1 LRRPAAPGRGA
12 LGGDVRPVERFR
24 GFRQGLG
31 GLRQGPLRPGAASRA
46 IPDGASRAA
55 RHARG
60 APRGAAA
67 ARAESA
73 GPVARH
79 AWADRSE
86 PETRFS
92 CARSRAR
99 SDGERSG
106 GRRAT
111 TAPIRTATAVSAFRA
126 NPYSEA
132 DAMNDGIL
140 FERINTIP
148 PLINTS
154 TNKRQ
159 AAIAVTDASTATNLA
174 ALIPKVVNGHYVE
187 LTADG
192 ADIYYAF
199 ADSDSA
205 EVDPEAT
212 ADDPKVC
219 QE

>member
-1 LRRPAAPGRGA
+1 
-12 LGGDVRPVERFR
+12 
-24 GFRQGLG
+24 
-31 GLRQGPLRPGAASRA
+31 
-46 IPDGASRAA
+46 
-55 RHARG
+55 
-60 APRGAAA
+60 
-67 ARAESA
+67 
-73 GPVARH
+73 
-79 AWADRSE
+79 
-86 PETRFS
+86 
-92 CARSRAR
+92 
-99 SDGERSG
+99 
-106 GRRAT
+106 
-111 TAPIRTATAVSAFRA
+111 
-126 NPYSEA
+126 
-132 DAMNDGIL
+132 MNDGIL

-159 AAIAVTDASTATNLA
+159 AAIAVTETSTATNLA

-219 QE
+219 QVLTDGSTKTVRIIGGYTYVVAMVESGAAVLRVAVASLRYGHGPENL